1 MTGVFSNMQ
10 PALNRHL
17 VNGINGGWNIGEFQV
32 QGRREVAWKAA
43 KKIWH
48 DVSDGR
54 SHGRAAMLQFT
65 FAVSPDCHWSIGDC
79 PVSAFWI
86 RSAAMANMAS
96 LPFFQ
101 LGGQFEASFR
111 WIFDFF
117 APISSAKVAR
127 LRPILCKTWP
137 PKDLSPGS
145 FVSMRPATSR
155 IGPSQGVAQYFRL
168 QISRN
173 FGPLL

>member
-1 MTGVFSNMQ
+1 
-10 PALNRHL
+10 
-17 VNGINGGWNIGEFQV
+17 
-32 QGRREVAWKAA
+32 
-43 KKIWH
+43 
-48 DVSDGR
+48 
-54 SHGRAAMLQFT
+54 
-65 FAVSPDCHWSIGDC
+65 
-79 PVSAFWI
+79 
-86 RSAAMANMAS
+86 MANMAS

-111 WIFDFF
+111 WIFDFL

-137 PKDLSPGS
+137 RKDLSPGS

-168 QISRN
+168 QVSHN

>member
-1 MTGVFSNMQ
+1 
-10 PALNRHL
+10 
-17 VNGINGGWNIGEFQV
+17 
-32 QGRREVAWKAA
+32 
-43 KKIWH
+43 
-48 DVSDGR
+48 
-54 SHGRAAMLQFT
+54 
-65 FAVSPDCHWSIGDC
+65 
-79 PVSAFWI
+79 
-86 RSAAMANMAS
+86 MANMAS

-111 WIFDFF
+111 WIFDFWPQYPVPKLPGS
-117 APISSAKVAR
+117 APYSAK
-127 LRPILCKTWP
+127 PGP